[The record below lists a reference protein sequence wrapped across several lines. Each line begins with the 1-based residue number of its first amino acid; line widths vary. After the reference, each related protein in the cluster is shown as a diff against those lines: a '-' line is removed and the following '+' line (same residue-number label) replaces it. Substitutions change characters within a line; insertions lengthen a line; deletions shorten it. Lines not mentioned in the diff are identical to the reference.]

1 MKRHGEV
8 FELNMNLMDAIAVYM
23 DDELREQAHREMAP
37 CRPEEFLKR
46 YCELYPDFE
55 DLLHQKF
62 GIEL

>member
-8 FELNMNLMDAIAVYM
+8 FELNMNLMD
-23 DDELREQAHREMAP
+23 DELREQVHREMD
-37 CRPEEFLKR
+37 
-46 YCELYPDFE
+46 PDFE

>member
-8 FELNMNLMDAIAVYM
+8 FELNMNLMD
-23 DDELREQAHREMAP
+23 DELREQVHREMAP
-37 CRPEEFLKR
+37 CRPEEFLKW